1 MSPPTAG
8 SAEPTPAQRRRCVL
22 DASVLYQELLRNLL
36 LWIAAE
42 GGLDPCWTERI
53 LDETHRNLIK
63 DCVIA
68 PEQWDRLRAAMLRS
82 FPDAMLDQ
90 ATAKEIEHE
99 MPNDEKDRHVLAA
112 AVANG
117 IELVITSNLRHF
129 KRADLERVGKQ
140 AISPDQLLCELIE
153 TEPAIVHAAMERLM
167 TFMRIPRQWS
177 IAELLGRLAGLG
189 RGDPLAPRF
198 ARAAATKLDIEPAPP
213 PERARNERDDDDTIA
228 S

>member
-42 GGLDPCWTERI
+42 GGLDPRWTERI
-53 LDETHRNLIK
+53 LAETQRNLIE
-63 DCVIA
+63 DRVIA
-68 PEQWDRLRAAMLRS
+68 PEQWDRLQAAMLTS
-82 FPDAMLDQ
+82 FPEAMLDQ
-90 ATAKEIEHE
+90 ATADAIEYE

-112 AVANG
+112 AVAND
-117 IELVITSNLRHF
+117 IELVITCNLRHF
-129 KRADLERVGKQ
+129 KRVDLARVGKQ
-140 AISPDQLLCELIE
+140 AMSPDQLLCELIE

-167 TFMRIPRQWS
+167 RAMRMPRQWS

-189 RGDPLAPRF
+189 RGDPLTPRF
-198 ARAAATKLDIEPAPP
+198 ARAAATTLDIEPAPP
-213 PERARNERDDDDTIA
+213 PERARNK
-228 S
+228 

>member
-8 SAEPTPAQRRRCVL
+8 FAEPTRPQRRCVL

-42 GGLDPCWTERI
+42 GGLDPFWTERI
-53 LDETHRNLIK
+53 LDETCRNLIE
-63 DCVIA
+63 DRVIE
-68 PEQWDRLRAAMLRS
+68 PEQWDRLRAAMLTS

-90 ATAKEIEHE
+90 AKADAIEHK
-99 MPNDEKDRHVLAA
+99 MPNDKNDRHVLAA
-112 AVANG
+112 AVAG
-117 IELVITSNLRHF
+117 DIELVITSNLRHF
-129 KRADLERVGKQ
+129 KQADLERVGKQ
-140 AISPDQLLCELIE
+140 ALSPDQLLCELIA
-153 TEPAIVHAAMERLM
+153 TEPTIVHAAMERLV

-189 RGDPLAPRF
+189 RGDPLASRF
-198 ARAAATKLDIEPAPP
+198 AATATAKLHIEPETP
-213 PERARNERDDDDTIA
+213 PERTRNERDGDDTTA